1 VYIDKVVV
9 LKVAFELDDKQN
21 SWEKI
26 CGNIERAFV
35 YNAPVFVKYDDH
47 RQKIEI
53 KPQNKVDQG
62 LHIILIEV
70 VIKSMKSLHMLEI
83 LVKLPISHIGSHLK
97 PYFLP
102 ALEDDQK
109 EYGERWQDDLSS
121 IRDPADKF
129 VHVSKSRISPEL
141 ASTFVKTILSSDTIA
156 NRTLIFSISEKEW
169 SEKTGNVSFFV
180 EVSAFNQ
187 NYSVYASQNEHT
199 KT

>member
-1 VYIDKVVV
+1 M
-9 LKVAFELDDKQN
+9 
-21 SWEKI
+21 
-26 CGNIERAFV
+26 
-35 YNAPVFVKYDDH
+35 YNAPAFVKYDDH

-53 KPQNKVDQG
+53 KPQNKVDRG

-141 ASTFVKTILSSDTIA
+141 ASSFVKTILSSDTIA